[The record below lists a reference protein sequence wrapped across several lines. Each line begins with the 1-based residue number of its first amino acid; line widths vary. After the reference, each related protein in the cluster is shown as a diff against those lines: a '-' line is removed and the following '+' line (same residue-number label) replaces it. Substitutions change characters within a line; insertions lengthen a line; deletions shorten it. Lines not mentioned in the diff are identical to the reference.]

1 LPSSR
6 ANRRGIIALVVGM
19 AGYTVNDTFIKLV
32 AQSYP
37 VGEVIVVRGILTTLL
52 LAALIAGGGLLP
64 NMQRATE
71 RPVITRAIADGLASV
86 LYIIALAR
94 MQMADLAAVLLLAPL
109 LITAMAVIVYGEK
122 VGWRRWTAVMV
133 GFAGTLFI
141 VKPTPGMFDA
151 WAIVALAGTFASA
164 ARDLLT
170 RRIDQAIPTLVLTF
184 MGSIA
189 VTIGGLMLAPAE
201 DWRML
206 APHDLALL
214 SLAAVFLAFGTY
226 FVALAFR
233 GVDISVVAPFRY
245 TLLLWAAIAGFIAFG
260 EIPDRWAALGAALI
274 VASGLYA
281 LHRETLRRRA
291 LSDQATLAR

>member
-1 LPSSR
+1 VPSSR

-19 AGYTVNDTFIKLV
+19 AGYTVNDTLIKFV

-37 VGEVIVVRGILTTLL
+37 VGEAILVRGVLTTLL
-52 LAALIAGGGLLP
+52 LGALIAWAGQLP
-64 NMQRATE
+64 AMRRATE
-71 RPVITRAIADGLASV
+71 RPVIIRAIADGVASV
-86 LYIIALAR
+86 LYIVALAR

-109 LITAMAVIVYGEK
+109 LITGMAVIFYGEK

-141 VKPTPGMFDA
+141 VKPTPDLFDA
-151 WAIVALAGTFASA
+151 WALVALIGAFASA

-170 RRIDQAIPTLVLTF
+170 RQIDQAIPTLIVTF

-189 VTIGGLMLAPAE
+189 VTLGGCLLAPAE
-201 DWRML
+201 EWRML
-206 APHDLALL
+206 AASDLALL
-214 SLAAVFLAFGTY
+214 ALAACFLAFGTF

-233 GVDISVVAPFRY
+233 GVDVSVVAPFRY

-281 LHRETLRRRA
+281 LHREALRRRA
-291 LSDQATLAR
+291 APAQTL